1 MSDEATQVDLEN
13 LEVDQVVALIGS
25 ATDEQIAEGING
37 EARAQILAEIFRRM
51 AEEYNPGPNPQDA
64 VIHWKITRPKGD
76 ADHWE
81 VVLESGKATATDQPS
96 REPRL
101 TFTMDGVT
109 FLRLVTGNAQG
120 PMLFMSGKLKIEG
133 DVAFAAML
141 QSMFRI
147 PTAAKPGSP
156 PTASA

>member
-1 MSDEATQVDLEN
+1 MSEEGTQVDLDN
-13 LEVDQVVALIGS
+13 LEVDQVVALISS

-37 EARAQILAEIFRRM
+37 DARPQILAEVFRRM
-51 AEEYNPGPNPQDA
+51 SEEYKPGPNPQDA
-64 VIHWKITRPKGD
+64 VIHWKITHPEGD
-76 ADHWE
+76 HDHWE
-81 VVLESGKATATDQPS
+81 VVLESGAASSSDQPS
-96 REPRL
+96 RDPRI
-101 TFTMDGVT
+101 TFSMDGVT

-147 PTAAKPGSP
+147 PG
-156 PTASA
+156 